1 MERNGSTAG
10 GDDSNSK
17 DIIHEDGVID
27 ELASH
32 RWDIPG
38 RCAICPILGLEAK
51 GWKDVV
57 DGVKR
62 TREKILKEGG
72 GVFVGI
78 ARQSP
83 SGKMD
88 DLALNDIAKKIQARI
103 NRMTEGC
110 LGVVALSGES
120 DRTGKVL
127 GVSCGSPVYNPEPGG
142 TTSNKIVA
150 VTREDSQNTKEY
162 GESDNPGG
170 EQDS

>member
-1 MERNGSTAG
+1 MERNGSTTG

-38 RCAICPILGLEAK
+38 RCALCPILGLETR
-51 GWKDVV
+51 GWKGVV
-57 DGVKR
+57 DGVKN

-103 NRMTEGC
+103 NNMTKGC
-110 LGVVALSGES
+110 RGAVTLSGES
-120 DRTGKVL
+120 DRTGKVE
-127 GVSCGSPVYNPEPGG
+127 GVLCDSPVYDPEPGE
-142 TTSNKIVA
+142 TTSNEFVA
-150 VTREDSQNTKEY
+150 IIREEPQKTKEY
-162 GESDNPGG
+162 GESSNPSG

>member
-10 GDDSNSK
+10 GNNSNFE
-17 DIIHEDGVID
+17 DIMCESGVID

-38 RCAICPILGLEAK
+38 RCAICPILGLETR
-51 GWKDVV
+51 GWKGVV
-57 DGVKR
+57 DGVKK

-88 DLALNDIAKKIQARI
+88 DLALNDIAEKMQARI

-110 LGVVALSGES
+110 RGVVTLSGES
-120 DRTGKVL
+120 DRTGKVE
-127 GVSCGSPVYNPEPGG
+127 GVLCDSPVYDPEPGE
-142 TTSNKIVA
+142 TTSNEFVA
-150 VTREDSQNTKEY
+150 VTREKTKEH
-162 GESDNPGG
+162 GESGNPSG

>member
-38 RCAICPILGLEAK
+38 RCAICPMLGLETR
-51 GWKDVV
+51 GWKSVV
-57 DGVKR
+57 YGVKK

-88 DLALNDIAKKIQARI
+88 DLALNDIAEK
-103 NRMTEGC
+103 M
-110 LGVVALSGES
+110 
-120 DRTGKVL
+120 
-127 GVSCGSPVYNPEPGG
+127 
-142 TTSNKIVA
+142 
-150 VTREDSQNTKEY
+150 
-162 GESDNPGG
+162 
-170 EQDS
+170 